1 MLLRGLKTDA
11 VECMRVH
18 YARISLQTRFRE
30 KRDKIVISKYA
41 NAEMTGVC
49 VCFFFFVLSCC
60 GHDMGCAFFYLS
72 HKSAQ
77 RLWFGSLRFVV
88 LYRCDWHS
96 NHQTTSDSAP

>member
-49 VCFFFFVLSCC
+49 VCFFFLSCLAVV
-60 GHDMGCAFFYLS
+60 MTWAALFFIY
-72 HKSAQ
+72 HTNQ
-77 RLWFGSLRFVV
+77 RRGFGSGVYVSWCCTDVTGTLTIKP
-88 LYRCDWHS
+88 H
-96 NHQTTSDSAP
+96 